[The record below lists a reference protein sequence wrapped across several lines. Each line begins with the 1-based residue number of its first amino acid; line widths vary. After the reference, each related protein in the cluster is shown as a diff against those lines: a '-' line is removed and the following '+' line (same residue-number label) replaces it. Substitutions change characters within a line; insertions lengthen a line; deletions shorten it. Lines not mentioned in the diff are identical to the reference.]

1 MTLSIGTGRG
11 GETLDENN
19 KMANLALEMALGRGG
34 DQVVVKSPI
43 AYKFYGAKSRE
54 VEKSTKVKARVMA
67 HALREAIDQCSCV
80 MIMGHKNGDM
90 DCLGASIGLYQ
101 AIKSRGVDTYIVM
114 RKNNTNAK
122 LLLNNFTND
131 PKYMNLSLIH
141 I

>member
-1 MTLSIGTGRG
+1 
-11 GETLDENN
+11 
-19 KMANLALEMALGRGG
+19 
-34 DQVVVKSPI
+34 
-43 AYKFYGAKSRE
+43 
-54 VEKSTKVKARVMA
+54 MA

-122 LLLNNFTND
+122 LLFE
-131 PKYMNLSLIH
+131 
-141 I
+141 